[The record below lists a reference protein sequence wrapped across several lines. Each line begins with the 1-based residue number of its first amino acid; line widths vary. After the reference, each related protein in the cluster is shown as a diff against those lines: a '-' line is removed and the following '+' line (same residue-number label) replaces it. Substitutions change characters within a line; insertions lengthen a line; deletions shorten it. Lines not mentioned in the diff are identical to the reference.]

1 MMLLLDT
8 HIWIRWQN
16 PQPNSFSLS
25 ENLIEL
31 IETAESVAISA
42 ISCWELG
49 QLVKRQ
55 RVQLSLPFD
64 EWVAIALEG
73 DIQVLPVDHYI
84 EIKASQLPE
93 HHRDPADR
101 IIIATA
107 LIHNT
112 SLVSLDSIFP
122 QYTEL
127 KDRLISG

>member
-1 MMLLLDT
+1 MLLLDT

-16 PQPNSFSLS
+16 PQPSSLALS
-25 ENLIEL
+25 ENLIEV

-55 RVQLSLPFD
+55 RVQLSLSLD
-64 EWVAIALEG
+64 EWVATALEG
-73 DIQVLPVDHYI
+73 DIQVLPIDRDI
-84 EIKASQLPE
+84 AIKASQLPE

-107 LIHNT
+107 LIYDAL
-112 SLVSLDSIFP
+112 LVSLDSMFS
-122 QYTEL
+122 QYAEL
-127 KDRLISG
+127 KGRLLPG